1 MAGYA
6 DPGVSFEGW
15 TAGCPSCGVAVSC
28 RAIPDGVADLTTA
41 AGSVDT
47 DLDGSCRK
55 LAWRGWELERS
66 VWRRASRIREL
77 TLRGLVRLRGP
88 L

>member
-41 AGSVDT
+41 AGSVEA
-47 DLDGSCRK
+47 DLGGSCRK
-55 LAWRGWELERS
+55 LAWRG
-66 VWRRASRIREL
+66 
-77 TLRGLVRLRGP
+77 
-88 L
+88 